1 MKTIKIILL
10 LLVVT
15 TSSLMG
21 QKSVSPTKNLDAYVG
36 TWVYQNNDTIFK
48 VRLQKGQE
56 VGRSA
61 IYNGLHGGYYLSV
74 KGKIIE
80 NYGGKT
86 SSSVSKKT
94 TYVLAGEDAGSKLDK
109 ANSLGVTVISED
121 EFEEMIK

>member
-15 TSSLMG
+15 TGSLMG
-21 QKSVSPTKNLDAYVG
+21 QKSVLPTKNLDAYVG

-80 NYGGKT
+80 NYW
-86 SSSVSKKT
+86 
-94 TYVLAGEDAGSKLDK
+94 GELPVYWD
-109 ANSLGVTVISED
+109 
-121 EFEEMIK
+121 F

>member
-1 MKTIKIILL
+1 MARSIRKTFADAFELPAEA
-10 LLVVT
+10 
-15 TSSLMG
+15 
-21 QKSVSPTKNLDAYVG
+21 VSALPVITL
-36 TWVYQNNDTIFK
+36 T
-48 VRLQKGQE
+48 GQE
-56 VGRSA
+56 DM
-61 IYNGLHGGYYLSV
+61 
-74 KGKIIE
+74 IIE